1 MCHGIAIPYL
11 VKKSY
16 PIDCSLPG
24 SSVHGILQAI
34 ILKWVAISFSRGSSW
49 RKDWTHISC
58 IAGRVFT
65 NFMLSHFSHFWLGAT
80 LWTIAYQA
88 LLSMA
93 LSGQEYWT
101 GLPCCPPGDLSDPG
115 TEPVSPMSPALAGGF
130 FTTGTNMGSPIE
142 PQGSPKLSVEFL
154 NYPLPPFFFHCKKA
168 LQYFMPKLGLLWRL
182 SCRLVEK

>member
-1 MCHGIAIPYL
+1 MA
-11 VKKSY
+11 
-16 PIDCSLPG
+16 SLPIHVWLCAPVDCRPP
-24 SSVHGILQAI
+24 SSCVCGISQAR
-34 ILKWVAISFSRGSSW
+34 ILEWVAVSFSRGSSW
-49 RKDWTHISC
+49 RKDWTHTSC

-65 NFMLSHFSHFWLGAT
+65 NCMLSHFSHFWLCAT

-130 FTTGTNMGSPIE
+130 FTTGTSMGSPTE

-154 NYPLPPFFFHCKKA
+154 NYPLPPFFS
-168 LQYFMPKLGLLWRL
+168 L
-182 SCRLVEK
+182 